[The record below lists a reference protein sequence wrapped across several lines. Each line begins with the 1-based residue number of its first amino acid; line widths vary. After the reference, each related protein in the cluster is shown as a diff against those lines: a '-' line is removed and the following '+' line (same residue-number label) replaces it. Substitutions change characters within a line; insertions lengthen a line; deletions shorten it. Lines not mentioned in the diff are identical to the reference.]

1 MFYSFTKRQFSLLA
15 LLFIPLMFLANIEIG
30 AATSREELSLGKFY
44 SFAPTPAESYMDAR
58 GNEFTAGTKLTDE
71 DRGIVYPMT
80 EWVAWSYTDATTITI
95 DLGRNYPIE
104 EATIGLRSHTD
115 WGIYYPQAVKVE
127 TSPNGATWSTFAE
140 TDNLPQDTVE
150 YSTTDLR
157 VTGNRNGR
165 FVRFVFSL
173 DYPDFLFVDEIRV
186 WGLYTDTA
194 KHVPPAG
201 CMHGAFPISTDNPYM
216 NIANFE
222 TLAKK
227 TIRMVLWYADWKV
240 DFESSIGYLYDLVLG
255 GRLLEVGWL
264 PEFTTAESIAK
275 GSHDAFLK
283 KWLTDCAKRN
293 EKIWLRPMN
302 EFNGSW
308 TFYNST
314 TTNGR
319 YGGNPKEFRR
329 AWRRMYNIAEQVGAT
344 GDNQI
349 FVWSPNLPSYPQTQE
364 NRFQAYYPGHNYV
377 DWVGASCYNNGT
389 TPVTLLDAWYNE
401 YATRKPLMIVEG
413 GSTEEYTATPKPQWT
428 TALYEAL
435 QTKYPQIKA
444 MIWFNPQGGG
454 ADQSDLRIDSS
465 QKALEA
471 YQKAIAPSY
480 FLDFNA
486 SIDEWKN
493 FDNYE

>member
-1 MFYSFTKRQFSLLA
+1 
-15 LLFIPLMFLANIEIG
+15 
-30 AATSREELSLGKFY
+30 
-44 SFAPTPAESYMDAR
+44 
-58 GNEFTAGTKLTDE
+58 
-71 DRGIVYPMT
+71 
-80 EWVAWSYTDATTITI
+80 
-95 DLGRNYPIE
+95 
-104 EATIGLRSHTD
+104 
-115 WGIYYPQAVKVE
+115 
-127 TSPNGATWSTFAE
+127 
-140 TDNLPQDTVE
+140 
-150 YSTTDLR
+150 
-157 VTGNRNGR
+157 
-165 FVRFVFSL
+165 
-173 DYPDFLFVDEIRV
+173 
-186 WGLYTDTA
+186 
-194 KHVPPAG
+194 
-201 CMHGAFPISTDNPYM
+201 
-216 NIANFE
+216 
-222 TLAKK
+222 
-227 TIRMVLWYADWKV
+227 
-240 DFESSIGYLYDLVLG
+240 
-255 GRLLEVGWL
+255 
-264 PEFTTAESIAK
+264 
-275 GSHDAFLK
+275 
-283 KWLTDCAKRN
+283 
-293 EKIWLRPMN
+293 
-302 EFNGSW
+302 
-308 TFYNST
+308 
-314 TTNGR
+314 
-319 YGGNPKEFRR
+319 
-329 AWRRMYNIAEQVGAT
+329 MYNIAEQVGAT